1 MEEKKDQEVVEN
13 LMNESLDAGVAVVV
27 ASTAIQAISHTTC
40 WNITNWNLLGK
51 RFFDFVG
58 VEQWV

>member
-1 MEEKKDQEVVEN
+1 MKWGTMMEEKKDQEVVEN

-40 WNITNWNLLGK
+40 
-51 RFFDFVG
+51 
-58 VEQWV
+58 